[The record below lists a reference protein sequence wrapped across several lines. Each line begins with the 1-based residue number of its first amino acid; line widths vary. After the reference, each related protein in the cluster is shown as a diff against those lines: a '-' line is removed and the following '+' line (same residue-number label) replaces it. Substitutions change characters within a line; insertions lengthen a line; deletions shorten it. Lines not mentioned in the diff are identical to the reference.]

1 MKSVKLRRA
10 LCRLAALAAAAC
22 VALGFAAPA
31 QALNILS
38 AASYTWSVV
47 ENTMGMQVSGTMS
60 KLNRNSDGSIQP
72 AAVSIT
78 ESTDTSIIPTGG
90 YTATFVGLQGG
101 GRAWSISDASGA
113 VVSGTIYTTKNSRG
127 VLAGFA
133 INMTL
138 AAKTTGQTTCTFK
151 LRALRSSGK
160 LLIGLS
166 IPGVPVT
173 LVESTREVPAAADI
187 ASSVAAAGGR
197 AGAGAKAGAGA
208 RAGSQYYY
216 YSFAS
221 GTGAEIDGATL
232 DEIDG
237 TDEAS
242 ADPTQAAG
250 ASASASSSASASA
263 DPGTSSSNGVVRT
276 FAGIDVAS
284 TSEFGARVSTVAGE
298 VLSFALLIAA
308 AVAASRR
315 RQAEPAVAPAMP
327 APRVH
332 PRRG

>member
-1 MKSVKLRRA
+1 MKSVKLRRV

-78 ESTDTSIIPTGG
+78 ESTDTNIIPTGG

-151 LRALRSSGK
+151 LRALRSNGK

-197 AGAGAKAGAGA
+197 AGAGAKAGS
-208 RAGSQYYY
+208 RYYY

-263 DPGTSSSNGVVRT
+263 DPGTSSSNGVIRT

-315 RQAEPAVAPAMP
+315 RQAEPAVAPALP
-327 APRVH
+327 APRIH